1 MKSNKSISQK
11 NFLTKIHFLPFQK
24 WPKIKFW
31 IIKSWKRVLWSGL
44 FLIFWPTV
52 LEEISQFKNLEP
64 LPKKNHLGL
73 DQNMSA
79 FFFLCRIW
87 SVFSDDRMA
96 KKQFFFFGYWHQFP
110 NCGTIISITV
120 WWKYHNSLVWYRIS

>member
-1 MKSNKSISQK
+1 M
-11 NFLTKIHFLPFQK
+11 
-24 WPKIKFW
+24 
-31 IIKSWKRVLWSGL
+31 
-44 FLIFWPTV
+44 

-96 KKQFFFFGYWHQFP
+96 KKQFFISGIDINFPTVEQLFPLQSGENIIIHWFG
-110 NCGTIISITV
+110 TE
-120 WWKYHNSLVWYRIS
+120 